1 MRSPASRRSWPIYEW
16 VFISFFEHKWLTQ
29 TVQANNKAREAK
41 SKDLKKEFQDVKA
54 SNKRLNNAVKAASE
68 GNAILKTTLEKV
80 EGSFEES
87 KESNAPAE

>member
-1 MRSPASRRSWPIYEW
+1 MYFKAS
-16 VFISFFEHKWLTQ
+16 
-29 TVQANNKAREAK
+29 NKQREVK

-80 EGSFEES
+80 ETSFDES
-87 KESNAPAE
+87 KESNKQEE